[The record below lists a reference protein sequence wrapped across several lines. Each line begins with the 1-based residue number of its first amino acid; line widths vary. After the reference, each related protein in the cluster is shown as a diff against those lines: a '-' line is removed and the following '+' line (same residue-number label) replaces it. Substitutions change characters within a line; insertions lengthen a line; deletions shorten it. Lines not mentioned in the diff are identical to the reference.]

1 LEGGNPF
8 SVLYPLDNSNTGIGL
23 DTPDRVVGQNPNSGP
38 KTPNDWFNLDAFTN
52 PVPFTYGNSGRNIV
66 IGPGLHEFDLA
77 LHKQFPITESKMLQF
92 RAEFFNFTN
101 TPSFFQPGNV
111 FNTPSFGVIGG
122 AFDPREIQFSLKF
135 LF

>member
-1 LEGGNPF
+1 
-8 SVLYPLDNSNTGIGL
+8 
-23 DTPDRVVGQNPNSGP
+23 
-38 KTPNDWFNLDAFTN
+38 
-52 PVPFTYGNSGRNIV
+52 VPFTYGNSGRNIV